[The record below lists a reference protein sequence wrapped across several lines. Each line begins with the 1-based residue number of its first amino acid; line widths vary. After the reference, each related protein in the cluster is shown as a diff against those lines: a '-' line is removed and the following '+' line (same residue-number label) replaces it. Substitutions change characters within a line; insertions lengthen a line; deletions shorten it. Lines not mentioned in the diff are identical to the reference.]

1 MQVEKQAGG
10 DPEGPRKGCECHAKT
25 HWLERYQRGTF
36 CAAAARSAG
45 LEARQMKDEVGSGDR
60 EELRL
65 ASRFGTKQ
73 QGLGAPAVCQE
84 GEGWETGDT
93 E

>member
-1 MQVEKQAGG
+1 MVRPTEK
-10 DPEGPRKGCECHAKT
+10 EEMENGPVRKDTRAFSNR
-25 HWLERYQRGTF
+25 L
-36 CAAAARSAG
+36 
-45 LEARQMKDEVGSGDR
+45 VGSGDR

-73 QGLGAPAVCQE
+73 QGLDAPAVCQE